1 MNHKMIRCFVP
12 SKKIVVTMKKRIVE
26 CFITYRNVVMRINDT
41 DALVIAMGCKQFYD
55 TSLKLWLEVGTP
67 SKNAIRYTSID
78 QACEKF
84 GSSLC
89 NVLPAFHAF
98 TGCDYTASF
107 KKKRESFTF

>member
-1 MNHKMIRCFVP
+1 
-12 SKKIVVTMKKRIVE
+12 MKKRIVE